1 MYRIPFLILVSLTTQ
16 PARVRGMLSHD
27 TETSENKVS
36 LVNSSQE
43 VGYSYQ
49 PVSNDGDQP
58 TKLMDN
64 AERVDNVSHGVTLLN
79 NNDGFKIDILN
90 HKASK
95 ITIETESKA
104 EFTFFYS
111 IVCAKLHR
119 NLQLMVKVPHSETLN
134 VELNGENQIYINCDT
149 SSDKSLNQYVHNIS
163 ENSIENTL
171 VMEKGHNESVSL
183 RQGYINMTLNGGLI
197 GVSQLNF
204 RLYSV
209 KSDKSSETNE
219 KEPLQRFK
227 SVLYI
232 PDHTWQIVNYQNLTL
247 LKTVTIE
254 VLVIRTPKAIDVVF
268 LILIYLME
276 IIQMVALGSLVE
288 VEDFKKTLKR
298 PLPTIAGLV
307 SQYVIMT
314 LVSSNHAQKSQ
325 NYVLIYD
332 VAPTSKR
339 RSLDDAHALG

>member
-1 MYRIPFLILVSLTTQ
+1 MYRIPFLILVSLTTR

-27 TETSENKVS
+27 IETSENKVS
-36 LVNSSQE
+36 LVNSSE
-43 VGYSYQ
+43 EAGYSYQ
-49 PVSNDGDQP
+49 PVSNDDDQP

-64 AERVDNVSHGVTLLN
+64 AERIDNFSHGVTLLN
-79 NNDGFKIDILN
+79 NNDSFKIDILN
-90 HKASK
+90 LKASK
-95 ITIETESKA
+95 ITLETESKA
-104 EFTFFYS
+104 EFTFSYS

-149 SSDKSLNQYVHNIS
+149 SSDKSLNQYVHNNIS
-163 ENSIENTL
+163 ENSKENTL

-183 RQGYINMTLNGGLI
+183 RQGYINMTLQGGLI

-209 KSDKSSETNE
+209 QSDKSSETNE
-219 KEPLQRFK
+219 KESLQRFK

-232 PDHTWQIVNYQNLTL
+232 PDHTWQTVNYQNLTL

-307 SQYVIMT
+307 SQYIIMT
-314 LVSSNHAQKSQ
+314 LVSSNHA
-325 NYVLIYD
+325 
-332 VAPTSKR
+332 
-339 RSLDDAHALG
+339 